1 MAYTSTDPVWTADC
15 GIFQVL
21 VAVVDRV
28 PLNWR
33 PLWQIMTF
41 SKLRSRKAME
51 SLNGAMTWKGYELFH
66 QLLVLFKRDTEV
78 LRGFRLNSQCWYL
91 VLFMSLWGLG
101 GAMTTKGC
109 DTCEIISQSDYPFHS
124 YDQNFAELQTSHR
137 ARNFTPSSK
146 LHAELQMSHRAPNP
160 KPLAP
165 TLRSC

>member
-78 LRGFRLNSQCWYL
+78 LCGFRLNSQCWYL

-101 GAMTTKGC
+101 GQWQLKAVTPVKSFLNQTT
-109 DTCEIISQSDYPFHS
+109 HS
-124 YDQNFAELQTSHR
+124 IVMIKTSPSSKLHTELETSRR
-137 ARNFTPSSK
+137 APNFTPSSK
-146 LHAELQMSHRAPNP
+146 CHTEPQTPN
-160 KPLAP
+160 L
-165 TLRSC
+165 